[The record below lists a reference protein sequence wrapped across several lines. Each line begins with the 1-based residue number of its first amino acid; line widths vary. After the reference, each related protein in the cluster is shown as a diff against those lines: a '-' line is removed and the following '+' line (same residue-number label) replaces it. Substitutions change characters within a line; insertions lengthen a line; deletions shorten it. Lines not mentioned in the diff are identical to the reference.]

1 MSNLFNDTTR
11 LRFQSRPSLNNVFSH
26 EAPVPVSRPK
36 EPPPPPPPV
45 EQVLLPVTPPRKF
58 FPFFTS
64 DELER
69 INSVINGSRSEDIME
84 DNETIDEF
92 SSDEFSDDEFDDG
105 SATYENLS
113 KMPVYDSVPDLLVED
128 QDSLEEKL
136 SFGPEYGETPPPE
149 MVKIPE
155 LVEKALEKTVI
166 FTPSQDLEASS
177 PANKT
182 DTNPIMISSSSWIN
196 LQVLHTV

>member
-1 MSNLFNDTTR
+1 
-11 LRFQSRPSLNNVFSH
+11 
-26 EAPVPVSRPK
+26 
-36 EPPPPPPPV
+36 
-45 EQVLLPVTPPRKF
+45 
-58 FPFFTS
+58 
-64 DELER
+64 
-69 INSVINGSRSEDIME
+69 ME

-92 SSDEFSDDEFDDG
+92 SSDEFSDDEFDDS
-105 SATYENLS
+105 SAMYENLS
-113 KMPVYDSVPDLLVED
+113 KMPVYDSVPDLIND

-166 FTPSQDLEASS
+166 FTPSQDNLDDI
-177 PANKT
+177 PATK

-196 LQVLHTV
+196 LQVRVKLRYS